1 MMTLRLPRF
10 LASWPGRRG
19 ALVLGAVVV
28 AACSG
33 TNEPPPGL
41 TLAPLASPALGD
53 AAEPFVASTPDGGV
67 TLSWLERQADSSVAL
82 RFATLAQGDTSWSA
96 PQEIL
101 RRTDLFVNWADFPSL
116 VTLADGTLLAHW
128 LQRNGTGTYSYDVHL
143 AASTD
148 GGRSWGPSALPH
160 PPGFAAE
167 HGFVAVL
174 PDPAGGADV
183 VLLDG
188 SEGARTRKPG
198 AKEPGA
204 PMQLGVARWQ
214 GGTVA
219 SRQIIDERVCD
230 CCQTALARTAQGLVA
245 VYRDRSEDEIRD
257 MGVVRFIDGAWT
269 APARLHQ
276 DDWKIDYCP
285 VNGPAVSAVGDT
297 VAAIWFSAPNDS
309 ARVQLLFSTDGGAT
323 FGSPIRID
331 DGRPTGRVDVEL
343 LDGDRALVSWVE
355 RVEGRGAEVRARL
368 VHRSGTIEPAV
379 VVSPSS
385 GTRSS
390 GFPKMTRTADGAVI
404 AWTIPGT
411 PSAIRLARLTVGA
424 R

>member
-1 MMTLRLPRF
+1 
-10 LASWPGRRG
+10 
-19 ALVLGAVVV
+19 
-28 AACSG
+28 
-33 TNEPPPGL
+33 
-41 TLAPLASPALGD
+41 
-53 AAEPFVASTPDGGV
+53 VASTPDGGV

-82 RFATLAQGDTSWSA
+82 RFATLAPGDTSWSA

-116 VTLADGTLLAHW
+116 VTLTDGTLLAHW

-198 AKEPGA
+198 AKEPGV

-297 VAAIWFSAPNDS
+297 VAAIWFGAPNDS

-390 GFPKMTRTADGAVI
+390 GFPKMTRTADGAII

>member
-1 MMTLRLPRF
+1 MALSSIRRAFRRLAPPVA
-10 LASWPGRRG
+10 LG
-19 ALVLGAVVV
+19 ALLLWSAGCARES
-28 AACSG
+28 A
-33 TNEPPPGL
+33 P
-41 TLAPLASPALGD
+41 APLAIHPLPAPAMGD
-53 AAEPFVASTPDGGV
+53 AAEPFVASTPEGGV
-67 TLSWLERQADSSVAL
+67 TLSWLERQPDSTVAL
-82 RFATLAQGDTSWSA
+82 RFATLGRADSTWSA

-101 RRTDLFVNWADFPSL
+101 RRSDLFVNWADFPSL
-116 VTLADGTLLAHW
+116 VTLSDGTLLAHW
-128 LQRNGTGTYSYDVHL
+128 LQRNGTGRYSYDVHL

-188 SEGARTRKPG
+188 SEGARTRRPG

-204 PMQLGVARWQ
+204 PMQLGVARWE
-214 GGTVA
+214 GGTVV
-219 SRQIIDERVCD
+219 SRRIVDDRVCD
-230 CCQTALARTAQGLVA
+230 CCQTALARTVRGLVA
-245 VYRDRSEDEIRD
+245 VYRDRSADEIRD
-257 MGVVRFIDGAWT
+257 MGVVRFVDGAWT
-269 APARLHQ
+269 APVRLHE

-285 VNGPAVSAVGDT
+285 VNGPAVSARGDT
-297 VAAIWFSAPNDS
+297 VAAIWYSAPNDS

-323 FGSPIRID
+323 FGTAIRID
-331 DGRPTGRVDVEL
+331 EGQPTGRVDVEL
-343 LDGDRALVSWVE
+343 IDGDHALVSWIE
-355 RVEGRGAEVRARL
+355 RVGGQGAEVRARL
-368 VHRSGTIEPAV
+368 VHRDGTIDPSL

-390 GFPKMTRTADGAVI
+390 GFPKMARSADGVVI

-411 PSAIRLARLTVGA
+411 PSTIRLARLTVGA

>member
-1 MMTLRLPRF
+1 
-10 LASWPGRRG
+10 
-19 ALVLGAVVV
+19 
-28 AACSG
+28 
-33 TNEPPPGL
+33 
-41 TLAPLASPALGD
+41 
-53 AAEPFVASTPDGGV
+53 
-67 TLSWLERQADSSVAL
+67 
-82 RFATLAQGDTSWSA
+82 
-96 PQEIL
+96 
-101 RRTDLFVNWADFPSL
+101 
-116 VTLADGTLLAHW
+116 
-128 LQRNGTGTYSYDVHL
+128 
-143 AASTD
+143 
-148 GGRSWGPSALPH
+148 
-160 PPGFAAE
+160 
-167 HGFVAVL
+167 
-174 PDPAGGADV
+174 
-183 VLLDG
+183 
-188 SEGARTRKPG
+188 
-198 AKEPGA
+198 
-204 PMQLGVARWQ
+204 MQLGVARWQ

>member
-1 MMTLRLPRF
+1 MMNLQLSRLR
-10 LASWPGRRG
+10 AVWPTRRG
-19 ALVLGAVVV
+19 ALVLGAVVL

-33 TNEPPPGL
+33 TNELPPGL
-41 TLAPLASPALGD
+41 SLAPLAAPALGD

-82 RFATLAQGDTSWSA
+82 RFATLAPGDTSWSA

-101 RRTDLFVNWADFPSL
+101 RRSDLFVNWADFPSL
-116 VTLADGTLLAHW
+116 VTLTDGTLLAHW
-128 LQRNGTGTYSYDVHL
+128 LQRNGTGRYSYDVHL

-188 SEGARTRKPG
+188 SEGARTRRPG

-214 GGTVA
+214 GGTVV
-219 SRQIIDERVCD
+219 SRQIIDDRVCD
-230 CCQTALARTAQGLVA
+230 CCQTALARTVRGLVA
-245 VYRDRSEDEIRD
+245 VYRDRSADEIRD
-257 MGVVRFIDGAWT
+257 MGVVRFVDGAWT
-269 APARLHQ
+269 APARLHR

-285 VNGPAVSAVGDT
+285 VNGPAVSTMGDT
-297 VAAIWFSAPNDS
+297 VAAVWFSAPNDS
-309 ARVQLLFSTDGGAT
+309 ARVQLLFSIDGGAT
-323 FGSPIRID
+323 FGAPIRID
-331 DGRPTGRVDVEL
+331 GGQPTGRVDVEL

-355 RVEGRGAEVRARL
+355 RVGGQDAEVCARI
-368 VHRSGTIEPAV
+368 VHRDGTLEPAL

-390 GFPKMTRTADGAVI
+390 GFPRMARTADGVVI

-411 PSAIRLARLTVGA
+411 PSTIRVARLTAAG